1 MSSQQPV
8 IMQNPALEP
17 ATQKPFPAGANS
29 INTAGIVSMNNAAK
43 SQTALIGGIKR
54 LHKMR
59 NSKGGAAQVLV
70 SAAPSYAV
78 NQSDTNDANKQ
89 LAELALSTQ
98 NNASFDNTVNGNQA
112 DVSIIAAKSQATY
125 NGKGGRT
132 RSSAKKG
139 GSFSGWGCF
148 SGGKKSRTQRRQR
161 RQRRH
166 KKSCKCK
173 SRKTCKHTKRHRR

>member
-17 ATQKPFPAGANS
+17 ATQKPFPAGSNS
-29 INTAGIVSMNNAAK
+29 INTAGVVSMNNAAK

-54 LHKMR
+54 LNKMR
-59 NSKGGAAQVLV
+59 KSKGGAAQVLV

-78 NQSDTNDANKQ
+78 NQTETNDANKQ
-89 LAELALSTQ
+89 LAGLALSTQ

-125 NGKGGRT
+125 NGKGGRR

-139 GSFSGWGCF
+139 GSFPGWGCF
-148 SGGKKSRTQRRQR
+148 SGGKKSR

-173 SRKTCKHTKRHRR
+173 TRKTCKHTKRHRH